1 MISVTTLPSTG
12 VGTNTS
18 TATSPAAQPDSE
30 SITMGYG
37 ASLAADADAFEASMK
52 AAGNRLGVD
61 SESVSELARAAFE
74 PLDFINQQ
82 ARSLSEYAKTA
93 VATGNELTPGE
104 IVSLTVQSQKFMFHS
119 QLTANIA
126 NRSAD
131 GIQQLFR
138 QQG

>member
-1 MISVTTLPSTG
+1 LDPTSAVTIA
-12 VGTNTS
+12 GT
-18 TATSPAAQPDSE
+18 ASPAEPVR
-30 SITMGYG
+30 MGYG
-37 ASLAADADAFEASMK
+37 ASLADDAAAFKASLQS
-52 AAGNRLGVD
+52 AQSRLTSGTD
-61 SESVSELARAAFE
+61 SVSDLAKAAFE
-74 PLDFINQQ
+74 PLDFINQEAQ
-82 ARSLSEYAKTA
+82 SLSEYAKSA
-93 VATGNELTPGE
+93 VESGNELTPGE